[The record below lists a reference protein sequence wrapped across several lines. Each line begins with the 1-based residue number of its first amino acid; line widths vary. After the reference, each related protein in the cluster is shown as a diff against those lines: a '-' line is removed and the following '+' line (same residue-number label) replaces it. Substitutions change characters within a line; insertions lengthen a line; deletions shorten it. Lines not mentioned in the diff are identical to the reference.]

1 MQYRSSTRLLAAV
14 TAALAVTAGTALTA
28 VPATAAPSTATPV
41 TAAPVTAVQAPA
53 QAADVVTLP
62 HPTEIV
68 SAGATGY
75 LTRVIYPSG
84 IEYRWTDY
92 ADGTT
97 KSLTTPRT
105 TFMGAQSD
113 IVFSKEDGKVTYW
126 LNDMTSNDPMRYGL
140 SHNDQRYVLRGI
152 AGETLVMSDTDED
165 TGELDVN
172 LMSRASGTPTITDV
186 TVVPDNA
193 RMGRVWASTPGIALI
208 QYYTGTGAD
217 LRTFIVA
224 VDTATGRAVDG
235 PHQMHSERTGT
246 DAFVSRTHWAWIE
259 RTTSNRVRLVTTLRD
274 VTAPEVTTDLG
285 QASTSAD
292 IDVNLVG
299 NWVTTAE
306 LNGRT
311 ATVASALFP
320 LTARPLA
327 DPTRAPVK
335 LLDHVSSTATAPNG
349 DLYARGGT
357 VAQGEGI
364 YRILPGDNGEP
375 VATLVASTDAPTA
388 LALTFTD
395 VPSTVDLDKNGG
407 KVTLE
412 WRLSRE
418 NAGGKVT
425 MRHVRT
431 GKTLEFPFENE
442 AGVRREWQGT
452 LTDSVLAPN
461 GDYTWQLDA
470 RPLNGIGPALRKTGT
485 VKVTRKAGLH
495 DYDDNGA
502 PDLLSRD
509 ASGRLWRDE
518 IRRTW
523 SSADYWS
530 QESKLVGAGWNGY
543 DQIEAV
549 GNVAGAPAPDMVAR
563 DASGV
568 LWLYLG
574 KGDGTFAGRT
584 RIGAGWNGYN
594 KITGGSDLNGDG
606 WSDLLA
612 TDASGVLWAYQGTGN
627 WSSPFLGRAKVG
639 GGWGGM
645 NQITAVGD
653 IAGTPQGDLL
663 ARDTSGVLWL
673 YQGATGSSFATRVRV
688 GSGWGAYTHLVGMGD
703 VDRDGRNDLFAY
715 GKGGSFVYRGTGAAA
730 APFAARESSSVYPA
744 TPTPRHPI
752 V

>member
-14 TAALAVTAGTALTA
+14 AAALAVTAGTALTA
-28 VPATAAPSTATPV
+28 VPAA
-41 TAAPVTAVQAPA
+41 AAPVTAVRAPA
-53 QAADVVTLP
+53 QAAAVVTLP

-75 LTRVIYPSG
+75 LTRAVYPSG
-84 IEYRWTDY
+84 TEYRWTNY
-92 ADGTT
+92 ADGAT
-97 KSLTTPRT
+97 KYLTKPRT

-113 IVFSKEDGKVTYW
+113 IVFSREDTKVTYW

-140 SHNDQRYVLRGI
+140 SHNDQRYMLDGI
-152 AGETLVMSDTDED
+152 AGETLVMSYTDED
-165 TGELDVN
+165 TGKLDVD
-172 LMSRASGTPTITDV
+172 LLSRASGTQTTTDV
-186 TVVPDNA
+186 PAVPDNA
-193 RMGRVWASTPGIALI
+193 RMGRVWAGTPGIALI
-208 QYYTGTGAD
+208 QYSTGTGAD
-217 LRTFIVA
+217 LRTFLVP

-235 PHQMHSERTGT
+235 PRQTHSERTGA

-259 RTTSNRVRLVTTLRD
+259 RTTSNRVQLVTALRGID
-274 VTAPEVTTDLG
+274 APEVTTDLG
-285 QASTSAD
+285 QASTGAD

-306 LNGRT
+306 LNGHT
-311 ATVASALFP
+311 APVASALFP
-320 LTARPLA
+320 LTARSLA
-327 DPTRAPVK
+327 DPRRTIK
-335 LLDHVSSTATAPNG
+335 LLDHVSSSATAPNG

-364 YRILPGDNGEP
+364 YHIFPGDNGEP
-375 VATLVASTDAPTA
+375 VATLVAGTDAPTA
-388 LALTFTD
+388 LALTSTE

-407 KVTLE
+407 KATLQ
-412 WRLSRE
+412 WQLSRE
-418 NAGGKVT
+418 NAAGKVT
-425 MRHVRT
+425 LRHVRT
-431 GKTLEFPFENE
+431 GRTVEFPFENQG
-442 AGVRREWQGT
+442 GVRREWQGT
-452 LTDSVLAPN
+452 LTDGVLAPN

-470 RPLNGIGPALRKTGT
+470 KPLNGIGPALKKTGT
-485 VKVTRKAGLH
+485 FKVTRKAGLH

-518 IRRTW
+518 VRKT
-523 SSADYWS
+523 SSSTDYWS
-530 QESKLVGAGWNGY
+530 LESKLVGAGWNGY
-543 DQIEAV
+543 NQIEAV

-574 KGDGTFAGRT
+574 KGDGTFADRT

-627 WSSPFLGRAKVG
+627 WSSPYLGRTKVG
-639 GGWGGM
+639 GGWGAM

-688 GSGWGAYTHLVGMGD
+688 GPGWGAYTHLVGMGD

-715 GKGGSFVYRGTGAAA
+715 GTGGSFVYRGTGSAA
-730 APFAARESSSVYPA
+730 APFGPRESSSVYPA

>member
-14 TAALAVTAGTALTA
+14 TAALAVTAGTALAA
-28 VPATAAPSTATPV
+28 VPATAAP
-41 TAAPVTAVQAPA
+41 VTAVRAPA
-53 QAADVVTLP
+53 QAAAVITLP

-75 LTRVIYPSG
+75 LTRAVYPSG
-84 IEYRWTDY
+84 TEYRWTQY
-92 ADGTT
+92 NDGPTRF
-97 KSLTTPRT
+97 LTEPRT
-105 TFMGAQSD
+105 TFTGGQSD
-113 IVFSKEDGKVTYW
+113 IVFSRKETESTYW
-126 LNDMTSNDPMRYGL
+126 INDMNRTDTGIRYGL
-140 SHNDQRYVLRGI
+140 SHNDQRYVLRGT
-152 AGETLVMSDTDED
+152 AGETLVMSYTDED
-165 TGELDVN
+165 TGVLDVN
-172 LMSRASGTPTITDV
+172 LVSRTTGTTTIRDV
-186 TVVPDNA
+186 TVIPGNA
-193 RMGRVWASTPGIALI
+193 RLGRVWASTPGVALI
-208 QYYTGTGAD
+208 QYSTGTGTG
-217 LRTFIVA
+217 LRTFLVA
-224 VDTATGRAVDG
+224 VDTATGQAVDS
-235 PHQMHSERTGT
+235 PRQTHSEQTGA

-259 RTTSNRVRLVTTLRD
+259 RTTSHRVRLVTTLRGID
-274 VTAPEVTTDLG
+274 APEVTTDLG
-285 QASTSAD
+285 QASTGAD

-299 NWVTTAE
+299 NWVTTSE
-306 LNGRT
+306 LNGGT
-311 ATVASALFP
+311 APVASALFP
-320 LTARPLA
+320 LTARSLA
-327 DPTRAPVK
+327 DPRTTVK

-357 VAQGEGI
+357 VALGEGI
-364 YRILPGDNGEP
+364 YHILPGDNGIP
-375 VATLVASTDAPTA
+375 VAALVASTEAPTY
-388 LALTFTD
+388 LALTSTD

-407 KVTLE
+407 KVVLG
-412 WRLSRE
+412 WQLSRQ
-418 NAGGKVT
+418 NASGKVT
-425 MRHVRT
+425 LRHVRT
-431 GKTLEFPFENE
+431 GRTLEFPFENQ

-452 LTDSVLAPN
+452 LADGVPAPN

-470 RPLNGIGPALRKTGT
+470 KPLNGVGPDLKKTGT
-485 VKVTRKAGLH
+485 FKVTRAAGLH

-518 IRRTW
+518 VRKT
-523 SSADYWS
+523 SSSSDYWS
-530 QESKLVGAGWNGY
+530 LESKLVGPGWNGY

-563 DASGV
+563 DTSGV

-612 TDASGVLWAYQGTGN
+612 TDASGVLWAYQGTGS
-627 WSSPFLGRAKVG
+627 WSSPFRGRVKVG
-639 GGWGGM
+639 GGWGAM

-663 ARDTSGVLWL
+663 ARDTAGVLWL
-673 YQGATGSSFATRVRV
+673 YQGATGSSFAARVRV

-703 VDRDGRNDLFAY
+703 VDRDGHGDLFAY
-715 GKGGSFVYRGTGAAA
+715 GKGGSFVYRGTGTAE
-730 APFAARESSSVYPA
+730 APFGPRETSSVYPA

>member
-14 TAALAVTAGTALTA
+14 AAALAVTAGTALTA
-28 VPATAAPSTATPV
+28 VPATAAP
-41 TAAPVTAVQAPA
+41 VTAVQAPA
-53 QAADVVTLP
+53 QAAAVVTLP

-75 LTRVIYPSG
+75 LTRAVYPSG
-84 IEYRWTDY
+84 TEYRWTKY
-92 ADGTT
+92 SDGATT
-97 KSLTTPRT
+97 SLTTPRT

-113 IVFSKEDGKVTYW
+113 IVFSREDTKVTYW

-140 SHNDQRYVLRGI
+140 SHNNQRYVLNGI

-165 TGELDVN
+165 TGALDVD
-172 LMSRASGTPTITDV
+172 LLSRATGTNTITDV
-186 TVVPDNA
+186 PAVPDNA
-193 RMGRVWASTPGIALI
+193 RIGRVWASTPGVALI
-208 QYYTGTGAD
+208 QYHTGTGAD

-224 VDTATGRAVDG
+224 VDTATGQAVDG
-235 PHQMHSERTGT
+235 PRQTHSERTGA

-259 RTTSNRVRLVTTLRD
+259 RTTTNRVRLVTTVRG

-311 ATVASALFP
+311 ATVASGLFP
-320 LTARPLA
+320 LTARSLA
-327 DPTRAPVK
+327 DPRRTVK
-335 LLDHVSSTATAPNG
+335 LLDHVSSSATAPNG

-364 YRILPGDNGEP
+364 YHIFPGDNGEP
-375 VATLVASTDAPTA
+375 VATLVAGTDAPTA

-407 KVTLE
+407 KATLQ
-412 WRLSRE
+412 WQLSRE
-418 NAGGKVT
+418 NAAGKVT
-425 MRHVRT
+425 LRHVRT
-431 GKTLEFPFENE
+431 GRTVEFPFGNQGEI
-442 AGVRREWQGT
+442 RREWQGT
-452 LTDSVLAPN
+452 LADGSLAPN

-470 RPLNGIGPALRKTGT
+470 KPLNGIGPDLKKTGT
-485 VKVTRKAGLH
+485 FKVTRKAGLH

-518 IRRTW
+518 VRKSA

-530 QESKLVGAGWNGY
+530 LESKLVGAGWNAY

-574 KGDGTFAGRT
+574 KGDGTFADRT

-627 WSSPFLGRAKVG
+627 WSSPYLGRTKVG

-688 GSGWGAYTHLVGMGD
+688 GPGWGAYTHLVGMGD

-715 GKGGSFVYRGTGAAA
+715 GTGGSFVYRGTGSAA
-730 APFAARESSSVYPA
+730 APFGPRESSSVYPA

>member
-1 MQYRSSTRLLAAV
+1 MN
-14 TAALAVTAGTALTA
+14 
-28 VPATAAPSTATPV
+28 
-41 TAAPVTAVQAPA
+41 AVQAPL
-53 QAADVVTLP
+53 QAPDAVTLP

-75 LTRVIYPSG
+75 LTRTVYPSG
-84 IEYRWTDY
+84 TEYHWTPY

-97 KSLTTPRT
+97 RYLTTPRT
-105 TFMGAQSD
+105 TFMGGQSD
-113 IVFSKEDGKVTYW
+113 IVFSRKEGEDLYW
-126 LNDMTSNDPMRYGL
+126 INDMTRTDNGIRYAM
-140 SHNDQRYVLRGI
+140 SHDSRYMLRGI
-152 AGETLVMSDTDED
+152 VADTLVMSYTDED
-165 TGELDVN
+165 TGVLDVN
-172 LMSRASGTPTITDV
+172 LVRRPADTPAGGDV
-186 TVVPDNA
+186 TVIPGNA
-193 RMGRVWASTPGIALI
+193 RMGRVWASTPGTALI
-208 QYYTGTGAD
+208 QYYTGAGTGAD
-217 LRTFIVA
+217 LRTFLVA

-235 PHQMHSERTGT
+235 PRQTHSEQTG
-246 DAFVSRTHWAWIE
+246 
-259 RTTSNRVRLVTTLRD
+259 
-274 VTAPEVTTDLG
+274 
-285 QASTSAD
+285 AD

-299 NWVTTAE
+299 NWVTTSE

-320 LTARPLA
+320 LTARSLA
-327 DPTRAPVK
+327 DPRTTVK
-335 LLDHVSSTATAPNG
+335 LLDHVSSSATAPNG

-364 YRILPGDNGEP
+364 YRISPGPGGKP
-375 VATLVASTDAPTA
+375 AATLVAGTDAPTA
-388 LALTFTD
+388 LALTSTD

-407 KVTLE
+407 KVTLQ
-412 WRLSRE
+412 WLLSRE

-425 MRHVRT
+425 LRHVRT
-431 GKTLEFPFENE
+431 GRTVEFSFENR

-452 LTDSVLAPN
+452 LAEGALAPN

-470 RPLNGIGPALRKTGT
+470 KPLNGIGPDLRRTGT
-485 VKVTRKAGLH
+485 FKVTRKAGLH

-509 ASGRLWRDE
+509 AAGGLWRDE
-518 IRRTW
+518 VRRT
-523 SSADYWS
+523 SLSTDYWS
-530 QESKLVGAGWNGY
+530 LESKPLGAGWNGY
-543 DQIEAV
+543 HQIEAV
-549 GNVAGAPAPDMVAR
+549 GNVAGGAAPDLVAR
-563 DASGV
+563 DSSGI

-584 RIGAGWNGYN
+584 KIGSGWNGYN

-612 TDASGVLWAYQGTGN
+612 TDASGVLWAYQGSGN
-627 WSSPFLGRAKVG
+627 WSAPFRGRTKVG

-653 IAGTPQGDLL
+653 VAGTPQGDLL
-663 ARDTSGVLWL
+663 ARDTAGVLWL

-715 GKGGSFVYRGTGAAA
+715 GKSGSFVYRGTGVAVT
-730 APFAARESSSVYPA
+730 PFGPRESSSVYPA
-744 TPTPRHPI
+744 LPTPRHPI

>member
-14 TAALAVTAGTALTA
+14 TAVVAVTAGTALTT
-28 VPATAAPSTATPV
+28 VPATAAPV
-41 TAAPVTAVQAPA
+41 TAIQAPA
-53 QAADVVTLP
+53 QAAAAVTLP

-75 LTRVIYPSG
+75 LTSVVYPSG
-84 IEYRWTDY
+84 TEYRWTDY
-92 ADGTT
+92 VDGAT
-97 KSLTTPRT
+97 KSLTAPRT
-105 TFMGAQSD
+105 SFMGAQSD
-113 IVFSKEDGKVTYW
+113 IVFSRKDREVVYW
-126 LNDMTSNDPMRYGL
+126 VNDMTSSDNVRYGL
-140 SHNDQRYVLRGI
+140 SHNDQRYALRGV
-152 AGETLVMSDTDED
+152 AGETLVMSRTDQD
-165 TGELDVN
+165 TGVLDVN
-172 LMSRASGTPTITDV
+172 LLSRASGTTTIRDV
-186 TVVPDNA
+186 TVIPGNA
-193 RMGRVWASTPGIALI
+193 RLGRVWASTPGIALL
-208 QYYTGTGAD
+208 QYSTGTGAE
-217 LRTFIVA
+217 LRTFLVA
-224 VDTATGRAVDG
+224 VDTATGQAVDG
-235 PHQMHSERTGT
+235 PRQTHSEQTGS

-259 RTTSNRVRLVTTLRD
+259 RTDTHRVQLVTAVRGVD
-274 VTAPEVTTDLG
+274 APEVTTDLG
-285 QASTSAD
+285 QASTGAP

-306 LNGRT
+306 SNGRT
-311 ATVASALFP
+311 ATVTSALFP
-320 LTARPLA
+320 VTARSLA
-327 DPTRAPVK
+327 DPGTTVK

-364 YRILPGDNGEP
+364 YRIHPGDDSVP
-375 VATLVASTDAPTA
+375 VATLVADTDTPTA
-388 LALTFTD
+388 LALTSTD

-407 KVTLE
+407 KATLQ
-412 WRLSRE
+412 WQLSRE
-418 NAGGKVT
+418 NASGKVT
-425 MRHVRT
+425 LRHVRT
-431 GKTLEFPFENE
+431 GKTVEFPFENQD
-442 AGVRREWQGT
+442 GVRREWQGT
-452 LTDSVLAPN
+452 LADGVLAPN

-470 RPLNGIGPALRKTGT
+470 KPLNGIGPDLRKTGT
-485 VKVTRKAGLH
+485 FKVTRSAGLH

-518 IRRTW
+518 VRKT
-523 SSADYWS
+523 SSSTDYWS
-530 QESKLVGAGWNGY
+530 PESKLVGAGWNGY
-543 DQIEAV
+543 NEIEAV

-584 RIGAGWNGYN
+584 RIGSGWNAYN

-612 TDASGVLWAYQGTGN
+612 GDTSGVLWAYQGTGN
-627 WSSPFLGRAKVG
+627 WSAPFRGRTKVG

-653 IAGTPQGDLL
+653 VAGTPRGDLL
-663 ARDTSGVLWL
+663 ARDTAGVLWL
-673 YQGATGSSFATRVRV
+673 YPGATGSSFAARVRV
-688 GSGWGAYTHLVGMGD
+688 GSGWGAYTHLVGVGD

-715 GKGGSFVYRGTGAAA
+715 GKSGSFVYRGTGVAA
-730 APFAARESSSVYPA
+730 APFGPRESSSVYPA

>member
-14 TAALAVTAGTALTA
+14 TAVLAVTAGTALTA
-28 VPATAAPSTATPV
+28 VSATAAPVS
-41 TAAPVTAVQAPA
+41 AVQAPA

-75 LTRVIYPSG
+75 LTRSMYPSG
-84 IEYRWTDY
+84 AEYRWTNY
-92 ADGTT
+92 VDGAT

-105 TFMGAQSD
+105 TFMGDQSD
-113 IVFSKEDGKVTYW
+113 IVFSRKDGEVVYW
-126 LNDMTSNDPMRYGL
+126 INDMASSDNGFRYGL

-165 TGELDVN
+165 TGKLDVN
-172 LMSRASGTPTITDV
+172 LLSRAGGINPKDV
-186 TVVPDNA
+186 PVVPDNA
-193 RMGRVWASTPGIALI
+193 RMGRVWAGTPGTALI

-217 LRTFIVA
+217 LRTYLVTVDTTTGAA
-224 VDTATGRAVDG
+224 VDSPR
-235 PHQMHSERTGT
+235 QIHSERTGA

-259 RTTSNRVRLVTTLRD
+259 RTNTNRVQLVTALRG

-285 QASTSAD
+285 QASTGAD

-311 ATVASALFP
+311 ATVPSALFP
-320 LTARPLA
+320 LTARSLA
-327 DPTRAPVK
+327 DPRRTVK
-335 LLDHVSSTATAPNG
+335 LLDHVSSSATAPNG

-364 YRILPGDNGEP
+364 YRISPGADGEP
-375 VATLVASTDAPTA
+375 VATLMASTDAPTA

-407 KVTLE
+407 KATLE

-425 MRHVRT
+425 LRHVRT
-431 GKTLEFPFENE
+431 GRTTEFPFENE

-452 LTDSVLAPN
+452 LTDGSLAPN

-470 RPLNGIGPALRKTGT
+470 KPLNGIGPALKKTGT
-485 VKVTRKAGLH
+485 FKVTRKAGLH

-518 IRRTW
+518 VRKTS

-530 QESKLVGAGWNGY
+530 LESKLVGGGWNGY

-574 KGDGTFAGRT
+574 KGDGTFASRT

-627 WSSPFLGRAKVG
+627 WSSPFRGRTKVG

-653 IAGTPQGDLL
+653 VAGTPQGDLL
-663 ARDTSGVLWL
+663 ARDTAGVLWL
-673 YQGATGSSFATRVRV
+673 YQGATGSSFATRVRI

-715 GKGGSFVYRGTGAAA
+715 GKGGSFVYRGTGATAT
-730 APFAARESSSVYPA
+730 PFAQRESSSVYPA